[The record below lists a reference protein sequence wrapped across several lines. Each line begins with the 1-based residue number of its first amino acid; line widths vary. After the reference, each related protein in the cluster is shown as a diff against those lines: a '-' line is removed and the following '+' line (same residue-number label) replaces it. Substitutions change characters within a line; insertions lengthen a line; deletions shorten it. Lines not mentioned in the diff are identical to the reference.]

1 MRRLGIQDFLIFALV
16 LVLMT
21 GSKQDAFVKAQL
33 EFNNDYFE
41 LCDSVITDTSE
52 ISREKAYEMAQK
64 LQSDDCA
71 QKLKKLK
78 ELLIVME
85 QNQNIKDSYSFSY
98 GVSYSEY
105 DDIVMIKESY
115 KIWDKLSD
123 DQKRDIAMSYG
134 TIVIIYSVEKDDRTK
149 K

>member
-33 EFNNDYFE
+33 EFNNEYFE
-41 LCDSVITDTSE
+41 LCDSVITDTRE
-52 ISREKAYEMAQK
+52 ISREKVYEMAQK

-78 ELLIVME
+78 
-85 QNQNIKDSYSFSY
+85 
-98 GVSYSEY
+98 
-105 DDIVMIKESY
+105 
-115 KIWDKLSD
+115 
-123 DQKRDIAMSYG
+123 
-134 TIVIIYSVEKDDRTK
+134 
-149 K
+149 

>member
-33 EFNNDYFE
+33 EFNNEYFE
-41 LCDSVITDTSE
+41 LCDSVITDTRE
-52 ISREKAYEMAQK
+52 ISREKVYEMAQK

-123 DQKRDIAMSYG
+123 DQRTDIARKYG
-134 TIVIIYSVEKDDRTK
+134 IIVTTYSMEKDDRIK

>member
-1 MRRLGIQDFLIFALV
+1 
-16 LVLMT
+16 
-21 GSKQDAFVKAQL
+21 
-33 EFNNDYFE
+33 
-41 LCDSVITDTSE
+41 
-52 ISREKAYEMAQK
+52 
-64 LQSDDCA
+64 
-71 QKLKKLK
+71 
-78 ELLIVME
+78 ME

-123 DQKRDIAMSYG
+123 DQRTDIARKYG
-134 TIVIIYSVEKDDRTK
+134 IIVTTYSMEKDDRIK